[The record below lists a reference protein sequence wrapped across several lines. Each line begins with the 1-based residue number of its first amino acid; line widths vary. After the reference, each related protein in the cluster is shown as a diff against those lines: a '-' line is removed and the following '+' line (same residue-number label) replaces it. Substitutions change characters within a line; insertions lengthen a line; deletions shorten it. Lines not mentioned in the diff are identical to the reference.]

1 MAIAG
6 PDTAKEFLKK
16 WGIDTK
22 NLVRVS
28 IHFELNDI
36 VRVKTEYLFDGDDV
50 DAKTI
55 LKEYALVELKNE

>member
-6 PDTAKEFLKK
+6 PDTAKEFLEK

>member
-6 PDTAKEFLKK
+6 LDTAKEFLEK

-22 NLVRVS
+22 NLVQVS

-36 VRVKTEYLFDGDDV
+36 VRVKTEYLFDEDNV